1 MNGVHGESEVDRLRR
16 ERDQL
21 DVELSESAEEAST
34 ALADRE
40 YLAQA
45 IADLTR
51 AHKAEVASLN
61 AQARSA
67 RRGCIVESRERR
79 EAEQAREKLENELG
93 TARSRLRVL
102 IETHGIQGAQP
113 GSELLD
119 MVTAISV
126 HLDAREARLK
136 RKPRKARR

>member
-1 MNGVHGESEVDRLRR
+1 MKGVNGESEVDRLRR

-34 ALADRE
+34 ALADIGH
-40 YLAQA
+40 LAQA

-51 AHKAEVASLN
+51 AHKADVASLN

-67 RRGCIVESRERR
+67 RRGCIAEMRGRR

-119 MVTAISV
+119 MVSAISV
-126 HLDAREARLK
+126 HLGALEAQRECKA
-136 RKPRKARR
+136 RKARR